1 MEVFSLNA
9 NDLQLVLSCLCYIY
23 EQVRIYSISFGYFV
37 MNMLLFYQAAFTS
50 TGPEAL
56 YEILLNAGFE
66 ESHGKI
72 IGKAWAS
79 EASEFVN
86 KLKDQRLGYRCLGG
100 IDYHLNMV
108 MGQDDLT
115 RQQEPVALF
124 EFQIF
129 NAPDQVEKKE
139 EKFCVEF
146 NHADLYSLFGQL
158 ERIQQQLDG
167 LGKS

>member
-1 MEVFSLNA
+1 MARLLKKRLLKKLGHLNF
-9 NDLQLVLSCLCYIY
+9 
-23 EQVRIYSISFGYFV
+23 RIS
-37 MNMLLFYQAAFTS
+37 
-50 TGPEAL
+50 
-56 YEILLNAGFE
+56 
-66 ESHGKI
+66 
-72 IGKAWAS
+72 
-79 EASEFVN
+79 
-86 KLKDQRLGYRCLGG
+86 RLGYRCLGG

-115 RQQEPVALF
+115 RQREPVTLF